1 MATANENAPPGH
13 QVWRVEVRVL
23 PKEGV
28 NDPQG
33 DAIRSGLHALGFPET
48 GSVRCGRYLLLEVHA
63 PDADAAEQAARRMCD
78 RLLANPVIEAYEV
91 QVLSRPN
98 KRMESE

>member
-1 MATANENAPPGH
+1 MSTANQTASPNNPT
-13 QVWRVEVRVL
+13 WRVEVRVL

-33 DAIRSGLHALGFPET
+33 DAIKSGLHALGFAET
-48 GSVRCGRYLLLEVHA
+48 GSVRCGRFLLLEVIA
-63 PDADAAEQAARRMCD
+63 SDAAGAEQSARRMCD

-91 QVLSRPN
+91 RVLTQ
-98 KRMESE
+98 